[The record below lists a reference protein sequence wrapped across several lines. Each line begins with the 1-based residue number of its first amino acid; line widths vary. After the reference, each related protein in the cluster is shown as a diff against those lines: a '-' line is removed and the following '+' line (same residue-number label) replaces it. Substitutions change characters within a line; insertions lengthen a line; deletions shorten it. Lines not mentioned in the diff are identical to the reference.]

1 MCTINFYITELYEA
15 ICELD
20 SSESFSEKRKNIW
33 YKYSIKNK
41 GTEYGFY
48 YDRTCEIGYIHISYL
63 KNVDLGRLLVNEKY
77 RRKGYARL
85 LVTLGVL
92 YAIYKKCYVI
102 VNEDMVNGSE
112 FHFWG
117 PLGIKKGQHLSP
129 HSILKNILNQVQ
141 ESAKKKGVS
150 VDSDAIAVS
159 CLHASG
165 GSVPPQPAPSPF
177 PIPAAM
183 PTPFPTL
190 RPAGRR
196 VSFG

>member
-1 MCTINFYITELYEA
+1 M
-15 ICELD
+15 
-20 SSESFSEKRKNIW
+20 
-33 YKYSIKNK
+33 
-41 GTEYGFY
+41 
-48 YDRTCEIGYIHISYL
+48 
-63 KNVDLGRLLVNEKY
+63 VD
-77 RRKGYARL
+77 
-85 LVTLGVL
+85 
-92 YAIYKKCYVI
+92 
-102 VNEDMVNGSE
+102 GSE

-117 PLGIKKGQHLSP
+117 PLGIKQGQHLSP

-196 VSFG
+196 FSFG

>member
-41 GTEYGFY
+41 RTEYGFY

-63 KNVDLGRLLVNEKY
+63 KNVNLGRLLVNEKY

-92 YAIYKKCYVI
+92 YAIYKNV
-102 VNEDMVNGSE
+102 M
-112 FHFWG
+112 
-117 PLGIKKGQHLSP
+117 L
-129 HSILKNILNQVQ
+129 
-141 ESAKKKGVS
+141 
-150 VDSDAIAVS
+150 
-159 CLHASG
+159 
-165 GSVPPQPAPSPF
+165 
-177 PIPAAM
+177 
-183 PTPFPTL
+183 
-190 RPAGRR
+190 
-196 VSFG
+196 